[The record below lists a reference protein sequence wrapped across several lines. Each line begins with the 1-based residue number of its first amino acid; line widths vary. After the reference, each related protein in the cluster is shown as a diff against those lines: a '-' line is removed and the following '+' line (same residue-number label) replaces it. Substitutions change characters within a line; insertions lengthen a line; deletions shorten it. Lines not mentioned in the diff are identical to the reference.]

1 MSITYPFINAS
12 IIIIPLNQTEK
23 SIAMLYIKTNLKK
36 AALTAIVVAA
46 TSITTFAQN
55 VFSGEPVQW
64 VGRPNSYTTTPYNSD
79 YRTTSY
85 RKISTTTANPSDG
98 RGSWA
103 TTINVQS
110 SGGDVAPD
118 NMPGGGGAGWL
129 LISGPSGNRFQNKWN
144 FNGVGQAALHAINGV
159 ILQGGGQDMGLDMS
173 TAGYYTFS
181 FRDAGYVNSE
191 VYIGYTAAP
200 PVSVSLASQTF
211 SGGQAVINITTGATP
226 SAGEGVFVRYRN
238 TTNNFTA
245 GTSLVEASGSGTN
258 WSANIPAQ
266 TCGSTTYYYI
276 FTSSRTLAQLNGNN
290 DTERSFA
297 VLRFD
302 DNSGNNYSYTC
313 TAPTVNCTGTNTD
326 CIVTTG
332 TASVTASGGSGS
344 YTYLWS
350 NAAVTSAISAL
361 APGAYTATVTDAN
374 GCTQTCAYTVTAN
387 TTPPTAG
394 ITNNTGSTVLTC
406 ATTAINVTATG
417 GGTYLWSTG
426 NTNATINL
434 TATGTYTVT
443 VTDGVNGCTAT
454 ANITIT
460 DDLSAPTVSASA
472 TPDTICAGSNTTLM
486 ATGTGVTYTWMP
498 GALSGST
505 VAAAPVSNTT
515 YTVTATGSNG
525 CTATATTSVTVT
537 ANPIIGTTMK
547 SDAAFVTT
555 GTAGV
560 TALPAGCT
568 FLWAPGGETSNYIQN
583 KPPGT
588 YTVTVT
594 APGGCVKTRTI
605 IIN

>member
-1 MSITYPFINAS
+1 
-12 IIIIPLNQTEK
+12 
-23 SIAMLYIKTNLKK
+23 MLYIKTNLKK

>member
-85 RKISTTTANPSDG
+85 RKISTTTANPNDG

-159 ILQGGGQDMGLDMS
+159 IFQGGGQDMGLDMS

-266 TCGSTTYYYI
+266 ACGSTTYFYI

-387 TTPPTAG
+387 ITPPTAG

-472 TPDTICAGSNTTLM
+472 TPATICAGSNTTLM